1 MTVLDHI
8 LNGFEAELELE
19 RELGVRTVEI
29 DRALLAGGLESDRVG
44 IGSDRVGVG
53 SDRVGIGSDRVGI
66 GSDRVGIGSDKVNRE
81 PRFSRNNRTT
91 LKTLSDS
98 NPTLTDAKPTL
109 KDPKSA
115 LSDPNRPGQYDFI
128 FLHEK
133 QLSPGGA
140 EMISKAVAAMKK
152 TPETAP
158 VVFDGTLPAAKIYIV
173 LGREALKKWFPGV
186 HAAPGQWRKGRMGED
201 ILVSYS
207 PDFILR
213 FSRPGVPDSKST
225 VDMKRELWTS
235 LKGVMQRI

>member
-1 MTVLDHI
+1 VTVLDHI

-29 DRALLAGGLESDRVG
+29 DRALLAGGLESNRVG
-44 IGSDRVGVG
+44 IGSDRVGV
-53 SDRVGIGSDRVGI
+53 
-66 GSDRVGIGSDKVNRE
+66 GSDKVNRE

-98 NPTLTDAKPTL
+98 NPTLTDANPTL
-109 KDPKSA
+109 KDTKST

-133 QLSPGGA
+133 ELSPGGA

>member
-29 DRALLAGGLESDRVG
+29 DRALLAGGLESNRVG
-44 IGSDRVGVG
+44 IGSDRVGV
-53 SDRVGIGSDRVGI
+53 
-66 GSDRVGIGSDKVNRE
+66 GSDKVNRE

-98 NPTLTDAKPTL
+98 NPTLTDANPTL
-109 KDPKSA
+109 KDTKST

-133 QLSPGGA
+133 ELSPGGA

>member
-29 DRALLAGGLESDRVG
+29 DRALLAGGLESNRVG
-44 IGSDRVGVG
+44 IGSDRVGV
-53 SDRVGIGSDRVGI
+53 
-66 GSDRVGIGSDKVNRE
+66 GSDKVNRE

-115 LSDPNRPGQYDFI
+115 LSDPYRPGQYDFI

>member
-1 MTVLDHI
+1 
-8 LNGFEAELELE
+8 
-19 RELGVRTVEI
+19 
-29 DRALLAGGLESDRVG
+29 
-44 IGSDRVGVG
+44 
-53 SDRVGIGSDRVGI
+53 
-66 GSDRVGIGSDKVNRE
+66 
-81 PRFSRNNRTT
+81 
-91 LKTLSDS
+91 
-98 NPTLTDAKPTL
+98 
-109 KDPKSA
+109 
-115 LSDPNRPGQYDFI
+115 
-128 FLHEK
+128 
-133 QLSPGGA
+133 
-140 EMISKAVAAMKK
+140 MISKAVAAMKK